1 MDEISF
7 ALDEEKTVIPLL
19 LEPCR
24 VPFRLRRVQYVDFQS
39 NYEEGLQRLFTALAT
54 EHQLEPI
61 ARATAMGAADQ
72 TVTNPPVSRLAQEE
86 KEKVDHERIQREIA
100 EAAQKEQER
109 LDTEKAEAAQKAEQ
123 ERVEPEN
130 ADAKQAEQKRINR
143 ETLSTPRTS
152 AEKSRRPQTVQWLIG
167 AACVGSL
174 FAVIWRTIPTFLSH
188 PPVPTQMA
196 EVSKGDQAPAASV
209 SDTQPKLIDRGPQPT
224 PLLTVTLPNTL
235 QAQVPI
241 TKLSSSSSIGTTGNQ
256 NYQINVN
263 YPSTGKLVSLIS
275 SGQRITFRAQISPG
289 FKIVRVNAAFRPE
302 DVWTA
307 SCRNNPNANNSTI
320 LSDVAVSGSISETGQ
335 TSEIIVTDQGSASC
349 SGVAN
354 LLVSINY
361 IASTP
366 N

>member
-39 NYEEGLQRLFTALAT
+39 NYEEGLQRLFTALPT

-130 ADAKQAEQKRINR
+130 ADAKQAEQKRIDR
-143 ETLSTPRTS
+143 ETLSTPRTP

-196 EVSKGDQAPAASV
+196 EVSKGDQAREPSAFTTPQAPAKVKVSKGDQAPAASV

-224 PLLTVTLPNTL
+224 PAAYCDAPKHTTGSGSHYETQFVFIYRNYGQPKLPN
-235 QAQVPI
+235 
-241 TKLSSSSSIGTTGNQ
+241 
-256 NYQINVN
+256 
-263 YPSTGKLVSLIS
+263 
-275 SGQRITFRAQISPG
+275 QRQLPVHR
-289 FKIVRVNAAFRPE
+289 
-302 DVWTA
+302 
-307 SCRNNPNANNSTI
+307 
-320 LSDVAVSGSISETGQ
+320 
-335 TSEIIVTDQGSASC
+335 
-349 SGVAN
+349 
-354 LLVSINY
+354 
-361 IASTP
+361 
-366 N
+366 